1 MKITQLENGF
11 LNSSEIQYSHE
22 DLEKE
27 YDAYICLK
35 IINLLKESGLIN
47 DTEKKKLQAK
57 IIDQFTPYLPKIV
70 SQIT

>member
-1 MKITQLENGF
+1 MKITQLDNGF
-11 LNSSEIQYSHE
+11 LDCPKIQYSHD

-27 YDAYICLK
+27 YNAHICLK

-47 DTEKKKLQAK
+47 DTEKKKLQIK
-57 IIDQFTPYLPKIV
+57 MIDQFTPYLSKIV